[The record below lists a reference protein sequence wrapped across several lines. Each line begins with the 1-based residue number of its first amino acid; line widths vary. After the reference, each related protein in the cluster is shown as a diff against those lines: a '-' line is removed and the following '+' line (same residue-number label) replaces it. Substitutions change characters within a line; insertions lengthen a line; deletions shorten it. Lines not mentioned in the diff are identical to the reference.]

1 MTILETQ
8 RLRIRPFTREDAA
21 FMLALLND
29 PGWIAN
35 IGDRGV
41 RTVDAARDYIQTRM
55 IAMYQRVGYG
65 MWVVELKSTGEAIG
79 TSGLVKRDSLE
90 HTDIGFGFL
99 EGHRGQGYALEAA
112 RATLDYALHPLALG
126 KIVAIVSQGNQPS
139 IRLLEKIGLRRAG
152 NITLPGDDEAL
163 AYFET

>member
-90 HTDIGFGFL
+90 HTDIGFAFL